1 MNAKS
6 AAATHPDG
14 THASPK
20 IYPSPGAN
28 PNQQI
33 VLWDE
38 FVKITKGK
46 RRLRIKFTK
55 KSA

>member
-6 AAATHPDG
+6 AVATHPDG
-14 THASPK
+14 IHSFPK
-20 IYPSPGAN
+20 IYPPPGAN

-38 FVKITKGK
+38 FVRITTGKG
-46 RRLRIKFTK
+46 RLRIKLTK

>member
-6 AAATHPDG
+6 AVATHPDG
-14 THASPK
+14 INSFPK
-20 IYPSPGAN
+20 IYPPPGAN

-38 FVKITKGK
+38 FVRITAGKG
-46 RRLRIKFTK
+46 RLRIKLTK

>member
-1 MNAKS
+1 MNPKS
-6 AAATHPDG
+6 TAATHPDG
-14 THASPK
+14 IHSFPE
-20 IYPSPGAN
+20 IYPPPGAN

-46 RRLRIKFTK
+46 RRLRIKFIK